1 MKKQLLLTIVV
12 LFATT
17 LANTAIGQ
25 AIHHSAIPQPLVCVS
40 TPLTPF
46 AGVPYDY
53 SAILNPTGGS
63 AYWYATTSTTFIAG
77 SARTATEQAIG
88 GAFVSAATNY
98 QNAASGAASPT
109 TANITWNG
117 TGLSTV
123 TGTNPLFVV
132 VDYTAPA
139 AGCANNMKVYQIIPK
154 NGFTV
159 DIYNAD
165 QAKTTTPWATDYSTC
180 VSSIASATFSGGKI
194 VTNYGIN
201 YLYFEVVAANFSTK
215 WTPAFSVSGIQAG
228 QTSLIEWSYDNTFAT
243 VQTTGDVN
251 TLLTNTS
258 AGVSIFV
265 RVTVNNGTYEGLTD
279 TPLTLT
285 VNGVSDGLPDI
296 MNSDC
301 TQTSLTDDQAKQILR
316 SRPTVTAA
324 AATGAFV
331 TP

>member
-1 MKKQLLLTIVV
+1 MKKQLLLSIVA
-12 LFATT
+12 LFATVLT
-17 LANTAIGQ
+17 NTAIAQ
-25 AIHHSAIPQPLVCVS
+25 SSVHYTDPQKLICTS
-40 TPLTPF
+40 GPLTPF

-53 SAILNPTGGS
+53 SALLNPAAGS

-77 SARTATEQAIG
+77 SSRTAVEQAKG
-88 GAFVSAATNY
+88 GAFIADATNY
-98 QNAASGAASPT
+98 QNAALGATSPS

-123 TGTNPLFVV
+123 NATNPLFVV

-159 DIYNAD
+159 DIYNAN
-165 QAKTTTPWATDYSTC
+165 QAKVTTAWNTDYSTC
-180 VSSIASATFSGGKI
+180 VSDIASATYSGGAI
-194 VTNYGIN
+194 VTNYGKN

-215 WTPAFSVSGIQAG
+215 WTPSFSVSGTQAG
-228 QTSLIEWSYDNTFAT
+228 QLAPVIEWSYDNTFAT
-243 VQTTGDVN
+243 IQTGDVN

-265 RVTVNNGTYEGLTD
+265 RVTIDNGTFEGLTD
-279 TPLTLT
+279 TAITLT

-296 MNSDC
+296 TNTDC
-301 TQTSLTDDQAKQILR
+301 LVTSLTDDQAKQILKA
-316 SRPTVTAA
+316 RPTVT